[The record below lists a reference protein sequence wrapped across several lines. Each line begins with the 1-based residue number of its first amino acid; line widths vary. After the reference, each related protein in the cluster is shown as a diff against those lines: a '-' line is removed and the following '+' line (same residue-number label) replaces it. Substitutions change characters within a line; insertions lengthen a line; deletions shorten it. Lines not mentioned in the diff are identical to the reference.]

1 MQILNVLIEKTDG
14 CKNNLKNSSTT
25 NVGEHIPSGFLM
37 STISSFKSIENNHDE
52 YRDTDCMKIFCESLR
67 EHTMEKIN
75 FKKKKRINKQK
86 AEIISNCINLLQLY
100 RKM

>member
-14 CKNNLKNSSTT
+14 CNNNLKNSSTT

-52 YRDTDCMKIFCESLR
+52 YRDTNCLKIFCESLR

-75 FKKKKRINKQK
+75 
-86 AEIISNCINLLQLY
+86 
-100 RKM
+100 

>member
-1 MQILNVLIEKTDG
+1 MQILNVLIEKTDE

-52 YRDTDCMKIFCESLR
+52 YRDT
-67 EHTMEKIN
+67 N
-75 FKKKKRINKQK
+75 
-86 AEIISNCINLLQLY
+86 
-100 RKM
+100 

>member
-14 CKNNLKNSSTT
+14 CNNNLKNSSTT

-52 YRDTDCMKIFCESLR
+52 YRDT
-67 EHTMEKIN
+67 N
-75 FKKKKRINKQK
+75 
-86 AEIISNCINLLQLY
+86 
-100 RKM
+100 